1 MVVDLFVP
9 CYIDQLY
16 PQTAFNAI
24 KVLKKCGVEVNYNS
38 QQTCCGKIAFE
49 SGFRTEAEELG
60 EKFLN
65 EFSGENP
72 IVGLSVSC
80 VAYIQKRYKNLFYNT
95 GNHPRFQAVEKNIF
109 CIEDFLV
116 NKLNVTDFGA
126 TFKKTAIY
134 HDSCSSLNLYNKRLY
149 DEPRK
154 LLKNVCELDLLE
166 TGKGSCS
173 GSGDLFTVKYSS
185 VSSAM
190 IETEIK
196 AALDC
201 EASTIIVS
209 DSSCMMNL
217 EGYIRKNNLPLA
229 VVHLIDVISSF

>member
-80 VAYIQKRYKNLFYNT
+80 VAYIQKRYKNLFYVFNAYCNQAWLSVAGT
-95 GNHPRFQAVEKNIF
+95 GCEQGSVLQ
-109 CIEDFLV
+109 LV
-116 NKLNVTDFGA
+116 
-126 TFKKTAIY
+126 
-134 HDSCSSLNLYNKRLY
+134 
-149 DEPRK
+149 RK
-154 LLKNVCELDLLE
+154 
-166 TGKGSCS
+166 
-173 GSGDLFTVKYSS
+173 
-185 VSSAM
+185 
-190 IETEIK
+190 
-196 AALDC
+196 
-201 EASTIIVS
+201 S
-209 DSSCMMNL
+209 DGRQL
-217 EGYIRKNNLPLA
+217 
-229 VVHLIDVISSF
+229 